1 MASRT
6 VAVDAASGGRCRV
19 VGGVVG
25 DRTADLV
32 DVRAATVAMLRRP
45 LDWRVRAVE
54 TVVIDAASTCVRRR
68 SLQVAP
74 LRAMLDEYLPTD
86 GDYTHALLP
95 MFVAPFP
102 RGPLLD
108 FDVEGPD
115 GSASLLPRSEIATRE
130 VAFFEDLLRECE
142 VDLTDDVR
150 SVLIAALGYSGPW
163 LHEEIVD
170 PDEFLREGLP
180 FEPDTET
187 LDTWRNYSARCG
199 SVLLQR
205 VDTVERTAPEA
216 PWLVLPELF
225 ANGFLVSADHA
236 SATLRSYAVLL
247 EHLSDRAAIEGEG
260 AAADECLEVLADYAC
275 SYDLMAVMKVPL
287 DEPFVVKTAER
298 RNVRMD
304 PKRNSGHQELVIAD
318 ARTNHVTIKVDDP
331 NVRLVSAD
339 AYSVDSVHYAVGP
352 LVSRRNDQYVAFYS
366 HDPDRDYRIRVEF
379 RLHLLRRLESVSVLA
394 AVLVASLTYA
404 LWDSDDLDVRTL
416 ALLGGPAALSASV
429 LVGREQSTLG
439 SRLRLRSTSL
449 LAGSLVVLVLS
460 VCALY
465 ALRIS

>member
-1 MASRT
+1 M
-6 VAVDAASGGRCRV
+6 

-25 DRTADLV
+25 DRTADIV

-74 LRAMLDEYLPTD
+74 LRPLLDEFLPAD

-108 FDVEGPD
+108 FDVEGPG

-130 VAFFEDLLRECE
+130 VAFVEDLLRECGIG
-142 VDLTDDVR
+142 LADDVR

-163 LHEEIVD
+163 LHDEIAG
-170 PDEFLREGLP
+170 PNEFLREGLP
-180 FEPDTET
+180 FEPDNGT
-187 LDTWRNYSARCG
+187 LNRWRDDSARCG

-205 VDTVERTAPEA
+205 VGTVERTAPEA

-225 ANGFLVSADHA
+225 ANGFLESADHA
-236 SATLRSYAVLL
+236 SAALSSYAVLL
-247 EHLSDRAAIEGEG
+247 EHLSDRAGTEGVGSVAE
-260 AAADECLEVLADYAC
+260 ECLEVLADYAC

-287 DEPFVVKTAER
+287 DEPFVVKTSER
-298 RNVRMD
+298 RNVRVD
-304 PKRNSGHQELVIAD
+304 PKRNSGHQDLVIAD
-318 ARTNHVTIKVDDP
+318 ARTNHVTIRVDDP

-339 AYSVDSVHYAVGP
+339 AYAVDSVDYAIGP

-366 HDPDRDYRIRVEF
+366 HDPDRDYRIRIEF
-379 RLHLLRRLESVSVLA
+379 RLGLLRRLESVSVLA
-394 AVLVASLTYA
+394 AVLVCSLTYA
-404 LWDSDDLDVRTL
+404 LWNSDDLDVRTL
-416 ALLGGPAALSASV
+416 ALLGGPAALAASV

-439 SRLRLRSTSL
+439 SRLRLRSTSI
-449 LAGSLVVLVLS
+449 LAGSLVGLVLS
-460 VCALY
+460 VFALY